1 VGLYRIAFTHGRA
14 GNRRAAH
21 PQLGSHF
28 MKCPYCAEDIKDEAI
43 VCKHCTRDLVMVK
56 PLLDRIE
63 ALSERLEKVE
73 KDIKRGVR
81 ASDGA
86 DALPRPLATAVS
98 AVAAIDRKVPILSP
112 FAALAL
118 TFIILVAAHFLI
130 IVHFDLSLIYLRLVS
145 IIVPVI
151 FGFLYRNPLGG
162 SLPADFATGVMLAI
176 VSILAMS
183 AIVAQVDD
191 VPLLPADAQGW
202 REFAEYGASIAFGF
216 FTGVLA
222 RNGLAALRSA
232 TLRSNKL
239 ITLISAFIASKMG
252 GAEESEEGAA
262 IENRLKTVE
271 SLISS
276 IMAIGSAALSV
287 ITGLYQFMQ

>member
-1 VGLYRIAFTHGRA
+1 
-14 GNRRAAH
+14 
-21 PQLGSHF
+21 

-56 PLLDRIE
+56 PLLERIE
-63 ALSERLEKVE
+63 ELSDRLEAVE

-81 ASDGA
+81 SAEA
-86 DALPRPLATAVS
+86 PDALPKPLAS
-98 AVAAIDRKVPILSP
+98 ALSAAAAIDRKVPILSP

-151 FGFLYRNPLGG
+151 FGFLYRNPQGG
-162 SLPADFATGVMLAI
+162 SLTADFAAGALLAI

-183 AIVAQVDD
+183 VIVAQVDD
-191 VPLLPADAQGW
+191 VPILPADARGW

-222 RNGLAALRSA
+222 RNGLAAIRSA
-232 TLRSNKL
+232 TLRSSKL
-239 ITLISAFIASKMG
+239 LTMISAFIASKMG
-252 GAEESEEGAA
+252 GGETEEGAA

-271 SLISS
+271 SVISS
-276 IMAIGSAALSV
+276 TMAIGSAVLSV
-287 ITGLYQFMQ
+287 FTGLYQFLQ

>member
-1 VGLYRIAFTHGRA
+1 
-14 GNRRAAH
+14 
-21 PQLGSHF
+21 
-28 MKCPYCAEDIKDEAI
+28 MKCPYCAEDIKDEAV

-63 ALSERLEKVE
+63 ELSERLEKVE

-98 AVAAIDRKVPILSP
+98 AVAAIERKVPILSP

-145 IIVPVI
+145 IVVPMI
-151 FGFLYRNPLGG
+151 FGFFYRNTRG
-162 SLPADFATGVMLAI
+162 SLLADLATGVILAV
-176 VSILAMS
+176 VSILTMS
-183 AIVAQVDD
+183 TIVAKVDD

-222 RNGLAALRSA
+222 RNGLAAIRST

-239 ITLISAFIASKMG
+239 ITLLSAFIASKMG
-252 GAEESEEGAA
+252 GGEESEEGAA
-262 IENRLKTVE
+262 IESRLKTVE
-271 SLISS
+271 SVISS
-276 IMAIGSAALSV
+276 TMAIGSAALSV
-287 ITGLYQFMQ
+287 ITGLYQFMK

>member
-1 VGLYRIAFTHGRA
+1 
-14 GNRRAAH
+14 
-21 PQLGSHF
+21 
-28 MKCPYCAEDIKDEAI
+28 MKCPYCAEDIKDEAV

-63 ALSERLEKVE
+63 ELSERLKTVE
-73 KDIKRGVR
+73 KDIKRGGR
-81 ASDGA
+81 SSEGA
-86 DALPRPLATAVS
+86 DALPRPIESAVS

-118 TFIILVAAHFLI
+118 TFIILVGAHFLI
-130 IVHFDLSLIYLRLVS
+130 IVHFDLPLIYLRLVS
-145 IIVPVI
+145 IAVPVV
-151 FGFLYRNPLGG
+151 FGFLYRDPFGG
-162 SLPADFATGVMLAI
+162 SLLADFVVGAVLAT

-191 VPLLPADAQGW
+191 VPVLPENARGW

-232 TLRSNKL
+232 SLRSNKL
-239 ITLISAFIASKMG
+239 LTMISAFIAAKMG
-252 GAEESEEGAA
+252 GGGEETEEGAA

-271 SLISS
+271 SVISS
-276 IMAIGSAALSV
+276 TMAIGSAVLSV
-287 ITGLYQFMQ
+287 LTGLYQFMQ

>member
-1 VGLYRIAFTHGRA
+1 MR
-14 GNRRAAH
+14 
-21 PQLGSHF
+21 
-28 MKCPYCAEDIKDEAI
+28 CPYCAEDIKDEAI

-63 ALSERLEKVE
+63 ELSERLDTVE
-73 KDIKRGVR
+73 KDLKRGLR
-81 ASDGA
+81 APA
-86 DALPRPLATAVS
+86 PDALPAPLASAVS
-98 AVAAIDRKVPILSP
+98 TVAAIDRKVPILSP

-130 IVHFDLSLIYLRLVS
+130 IVHFDLPLIYLRLVS
-145 IIVPVI
+145 IIVPVV

-162 SLPADFATGVMLAI
+162 SLAADFAAGVVLAI

-183 AIVAQVDD
+183 AIVAREDD
-191 VPLLPADAQGW
+191 VPILPTDARGW

-232 TLRSNKL
+232 TLKSNKFL
-239 ITLISAFIASKMG
+239 TLISAYIASKMG
-252 GAEESEEGAA
+252 GGDESEESAA

-271 SLISS
+271 SVISS
-276 IMAIGSAALSV
+276 TMAIGTAVLSV

>member
-1 VGLYRIAFTHGRA
+1 
-14 GNRRAAH
+14 
-21 PQLGSHF
+21 

-63 ALSERLEKVE
+63 ELSERLDTVE
-73 KDIKRGVR
+73 KDIKRGLR
-81 ASDGA
+81 APA
-86 DALPRPLATAVS
+86 PDALPAPLASAVS

-130 IVHFDLSLIYLRLVS
+130 IVHFDLPLIYLRLVS
-145 IIVPVI
+145 IIVPVV

-162 SLPADFATGVMLAI
+162 SLAADFAAGVALAI

-183 AIVAQVDD
+183 VIVAREDD
-191 VPLLPADAQGW
+191 VPILPTDARGW
-202 REFAEYGASIAFGF
+202 RELAEYGASIAFGF

-222 RNGLAALRSA
+222 RNGLAALHSA
-232 TLRSNKL
+232 TLQSNKFL
-239 ITLISAFIASKMG
+239 TMISAYIASKMG
-252 GAEESEEGAA
+252 SKDESEEGAA

-271 SLISS
+271 SVISS
-276 IMAIGSAALSV
+276 TMAIGTAVLSV

>member
-1 VGLYRIAFTHGRA
+1 
-14 GNRRAAH
+14 
-21 PQLGSHF
+21 

-63 ALSERLEKVE
+63 ELSDRLEAVE
-73 KDIKRGVR
+73 KDIKRGIR
-81 ASDGA
+81 PSASDAA
-86 DALPRPLATAVS
+86 DTLPRPLATAVS
-98 AVAAIDRKVPILSP
+98 AAAAIDRTVPLVSP

-151 FGFLYRNPLGG
+151 FGFLYRDPLGG
-162 SLPADFATGVMLAI
+162 SLLADFATGAVLAI

-183 AIVAQVDD
+183 TIVAQVDD
-191 VPLLPADAQGW
+191 VPILPADARGW

-216 FTGVLA
+216 FTGILA
-222 RNGLAALRSA
+222 RNGLAAIRSA
-232 TLRSNKL
+232 SLRSNKL
-239 ITLISAFIASKMG
+239 LTMISAFIAAKMG
-252 GAEESEEGAA
+252 GGGDESEEGAA

-271 SLISS
+271 SVISS
-276 IMAIGSAALSV
+276 TMAIGSAVLSV
-287 ITGLYQFMQ
+287 VTGLYQFMQ

>member
-1 VGLYRIAFTHGRA
+1 
-14 GNRRAAH
+14 
-21 PQLGSHF
+21 
-28 MKCPYCAEDIKDEAI
+28 MKCPYCAEDIKDEAV

-63 ALSERLEKVE
+63 ELSERLEKVE

-86 DALPRPLATAVS
+86 DALSRPLATAVS
-98 AVAAIDRKVPILSP
+98 AAAAIDRKVPILSP

-118 TFIILVAAHFLI
+118 TFIILVSAHFLI

-145 IIVPVI
+145 IVVPMI

-162 SLPADFATGVMLAI
+162 SLLTDLATGVMLAV

-183 AIVAQVDD
+183 AIVARVDD

-222 RNGLAALRSA
+222 RNGLAAIHSA

-239 ITLISAFIASKMG
+239 ITLLSAFIASKMG
-252 GAEESEEGAA
+252 GGGESEEGAA
-262 IENRLKTVE
+262 IESRLKTVE
-271 SLISS
+271 SVISS
-276 IMAIGSAALSV
+276 AMAIGSAALSV

>member
-1 VGLYRIAFTHGRA
+1 
-14 GNRRAAH
+14 
-21 PQLGSHF
+21 

-63 ALSERLEKVE
+63 ELSERLEAVE
-73 KDIKRGVR
+73 KDIKRGVHT
-81 ASDGA
+81 SDAA
-86 DALPRPLATAVS
+86 DVLPRPLATAVS
-98 AVAAIDRKVPILSP
+98 AVAAIDRKVPIVSP

-130 IVHFDLSLIYLRLVS
+130 IVHFDLPLIYLRLVS

-162 SLPADFATGVMLAI
+162 SLLADFAAGAVLAI
-176 VSILAMS
+176 VSILTMS

-191 VPLLPADAQGW
+191 APILPADAQGW

-222 RNGLAALRSA
+222 RNGLSAIRSASLRSSKLLT
-232 TLRSNKL
+232 TL
-239 ITLISAFIASKMG
+239 SAFIAAKMG
-252 GAEESEEGAA
+252 GSDESEEGAA

-271 SLISS
+271 SVISS
-276 IMAIGSAALSV
+276 TMAIGSAVLSV

>member
-1 VGLYRIAFTHGRA
+1 
-14 GNRRAAH
+14 
-21 PQLGSHF
+21 

-63 ALSERLEKVE
+63 ELSEPAR
-73 KDIKRGVR
+73 
-81 ASDGA
+81 DGGKGHQA
-86 DALPRPLATAVS
+86 RRPLIRRPDALPAPLARALS
-98 AVAAIDRKVPILSP
+98 AVGGDRPQGADPVA

-151 FGFLYRNPLGG
+151 FGFLYRNPGRRQSAARFRGRRL
-162 SLPADFATGVMLAI
+162 LAI

-191 VPLLPADAQGW
+191 VPILPTDARGW
-202 REFAEYGASIAFGF
+202 REFADYGASIAFGF

-222 RNGLAALRSA
+222 RNGLAALHSA

-239 ITLISAFIASKMG
+239 LTMISAFIAAKMG
-252 GAEESEEGAA
+252 GGEQAEEGAA

-271 SLISS
+271 SVISS
-276 IMAIGSAALSV
+276 TMAIGSAVLSV
-287 ITGLYQFMQ
+287 VTGLYQFMQ

>member
-1 VGLYRIAFTHGRA
+1 
-14 GNRRAAH
+14 
-21 PQLGSHF
+21 

-63 ALSERLEKVE
+63 ELSERLDKVE
-73 KDIKRGVR
+73 KDVKRGVR
-81 ASDGA
+81 AP
-86 DALPRPLATAVS
+86 DALPAPLASAVS

-130 IVHFDLSLIYLRLVS
+130 IVHFDLPLIYLRIVS
-145 IIVPVI
+145 IVVPVV
-151 FGFLYRNPLGG
+151 FGFLYRNPSGG
-162 SLPADFATGVMLAI
+162 SLFVDFAVGMVLAI
-176 VSILAMS
+176 ISILTMS
-183 AIVAQVDD
+183 AIVSQVDD

-202 REFAEYGASIAFGF
+202 REYAEYGLSIGFGF

-232 TLRSNKL
+232 TLRSNKFL
-239 ITLISAFIASKMG
+239 TMVSAFIASKMG
-252 GAEESEEGAA
+252 GGADESEEGAA

-271 SLISS
+271 SVISS
-276 IMAIGSAALSV
+276 TMAIGSAVLSV
-287 ITGLYQFMQ
+287 LTGLYQFMQ

>member
-1 VGLYRIAFTHGRA
+1 
-14 GNRRAAH
+14 
-21 PQLGSHF
+21 

-56 PLLDRIE
+56 PLLDRIDE
-63 ALSERLEKVE
+63 LSDRLDAVE
-73 KDIKRGVR
+73 KDIKRGIR
-81 ASDGA
+81 PSDA
-86 DALPRPLATAVS
+86 TDALPRPLATVAS
-98 AVAAIDRKVPILSP
+98 AATAIDRAVPLMSP
-112 FAALAL
+112 FAAIAL

-130 IVHFDLSLIYLRLVS
+130 IVHFDLPLIYLRLVS

-151 FGFLYRNPLGG
+151 FGFLYRDPLGG
-162 SLPADFATGVMLAI
+162 SLLSDFAVGAVLAI

-191 VPLLPADAQGW
+191 VPIFPADARGW

-222 RNGLAALRSA
+222 RNGLAAIRSA

-239 ITLISAFIASKMG
+239 LTMISAFIAAKMG
-252 GAEESEEGAA
+252 GGDDAEEGAA

-271 SLISS
+271 SVISS
-276 IMAIGSAALSV
+276 TMAIGSAVLSV
-287 ITGLYQFMQ
+287 ITGLYQFLQ

>member
-1 VGLYRIAFTHGRA
+1 
-14 GNRRAAH
+14 
-21 PQLGSHF
+21 

-63 ALSERLEKVE
+63 ELSERLATVE
-73 KDIKRGVR
+73 KNIKRGLKS
-81 ASDGA
+81 AEPA
-86 DALPRPLATAVS
+86 DALAQPLATAIS
-98 AVAAIDRKVPILSP
+98 AVGAIDRKVPVLSP

-145 IIVPVI
+145 IVVPAV
-151 FGFLYRNPLGG
+151 FGFLYRNPVGG
-162 SLPADFATGVMLAI
+162 SLLPDFAVGVVLAI

-183 AIVAQVDD
+183 AIVGQVDD
-191 VPLLPADAQGW
+191 VPILPTDAQGW
-202 REFAEYGASIAFGF
+202 REFAVYGASIAFGF

-239 ITLISAFIASKMG
+239 LTMISAFIASKMG
-252 GAEESEEGAA
+252 KSDETEEGAA

-271 SLISS
+271 SMISS
-276 IMAIGSAALSV
+276 TMAIGSAVISV
-287 ITGLYQFMQ
+287 VTGLYQFMQ